1 MIVHTLNRHF
11 GYIFS
16 AIFTFAAIFFMQDSI
31 DVAWSIFLFICSL
44 FILILSIFSPRL
56 LSPFYRAWM
65 ALGHLLGQIVSPI
78 VLGLIFFFLITPTS
92 LVGRLAGRDPLRL
105 KSRAISSY
113 WIKREPAGPAP
124 DSFRNQ
130 F

>member
-1 MIVHTLNRHF
+1 MIEHTSNRHF

-16 AIFTFAAIFFMQDSI
+16 AIFIFAAIFFTQNSI
-31 DVAWSIFLFICSL
+31 DFALSISLFICSL
-44 FILILSIFSPRL
+44 VIFILSVFSPSF
-56 LSPFYRAWM
+56 LSPFNSAWM
-65 ALGHLLGQIVSPI
+65 ALGHLLGRIVSPI
-78 VLGLIFFFLITPTS
+78 VLGVIFFLLITPVA

-105 KSRAISSY
+105 KSLAISSY

-124 DSFRNQ
+124 DSFKNQ